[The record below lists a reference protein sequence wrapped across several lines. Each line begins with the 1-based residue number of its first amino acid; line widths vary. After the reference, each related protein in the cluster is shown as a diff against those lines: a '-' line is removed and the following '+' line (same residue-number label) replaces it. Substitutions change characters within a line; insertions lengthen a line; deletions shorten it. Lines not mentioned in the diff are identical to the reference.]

1 MIQNDD
7 EKIFE
12 EAKNIIQSCR
22 NEAAKR
28 LIGQSDV
35 IDAIIMAFIAGG
47 HVLLEGAPGLAKTLA
62 IKTFSEIAEKYIAET
77 GDKTKII
84 LASTA
89 SPYKFAADVCKS
101 IGVDSESL
109 EGEAL
114 IRKLSEAT
122 STEIPAPLLRTLSL
136 PVRFTKVVKK
146 TEMADVVFEK

>member
-1 MIQNDD
+1 MLNEIRSV
-7 EKIFE
+7 FCGYFCSE
-12 EAKNIIQSCR
+12 EETA
-22 NEAAKR
+22 
-28 LIGQSDV
+28 GV
-35 IDAIIMAFIAGG
+35 I
-47 HVLLEGAPGLAKTLA
+47 K
-62 IKTFSEIAEKYIAET
+62 KTFENDGYLVDTHTAVGLGCAEKYIAET